1 MLSWLPDCG
10 AALLLL
16 RTIGLKRCHL
26 QVLSRVIAQFILQLG
41 MSRAVGSGLLLVIT
55 EASEA
60 ELVTDD
66 TQVLFVLVLPL
77 LHDDGRSGEG
87 GFSFFLGG
95 VFGPLV
101 AGLGLLVLSAPIDP
115 LSKSSELG

>member
-41 MSRAVGSGLLLVIT
+41 MSCAVGCWLLLVIT
-55 EASEA
+55 EAPEA
-60 ELVTDD
+60 ELVADN
-66 TQVLFVLVLPL
+66 TQVLLVLVLPL

-87 GFSFFLGG
+87 RLGFFLGG

-101 AGLGLLVLSAPIDP
+101 AGLGLLVLSASVDS